1 MLWTLNLTMT
11 MTFDLSASV
20 PSVLSKVKSS
30 TKFFTM
36 ELKSI
41 SKKTQTNKEHVIVF
55 IPICYSPLTAYQ
67 AESSRNGK
75 KKSGATT
82 HSK

>member
-1 MLWTLNLTMT
+1 
-11 MTFDLSASV
+11 
-20 PSVLSKVKSS
+20 
-30 TKFFTM
+30 M

-41 SKKTQTNKEHVIVF
+41 SKKKKQKNKKDVIVF

-75 KKSGATT
+75 KKSSAHTFKINVYSATMVCDCHITGALFFQQ
-82 HSK
+82 